1 MWVKNMS
8 YRFALS
14 AIVPIIAYPRRNINP
29 QTANQDHWWK
39 LCDRRRATNSSTSM
53 QCRRKAPGIPRACL
67 EPLSCWKRM
76 MPREFFLQKIISR
89 ALWPNSSLS
98 RVPGFQGSRIYKLV
112 LNGLHA
118 WYASPGPE
126 IESQQCVFQNLTGC
140 STFVSLSLMD
150 ASHIWSNQIHV
161 FWETTDDKR
170 SLAGGC
176 PGFHR
181 VHREGES
188 MPLGAMAKMIKMM
201 FVGTT
206 YQSYHSPMSIYVYPF
221 FMELVLLCVVDDLKY
236 LNVPSV
242 PSTKVGSALDGHQ
255 LNQIT

>member
-1 MWVKNMS
+1 
-8 YRFALS
+8 
-14 AIVPIIAYPRRNINP
+14 
-29 QTANQDHWWK
+29 
-39 LCDRRRATNSSTSM
+39 
-53 QCRRKAPGIPRACL
+53 
-67 EPLSCWKRM
+67 
-76 MPREFFLQKIISR
+76 
-89 ALWPNSSLS
+89 
-98 RVPGFQGSRIYKLV
+98 
-112 LNGLHA
+112 
-118 WYASPGPE
+118 
-126 IESQQCVFQNLTGC
+126 
-140 STFVSLSLMD
+140 MD